1 MRSALLTRG
10 HAPALVWISLLAWG
24 AIELGLRLRLMV
36 RPGLRRRIRRF
47 WSPVSSRAREWTF
60 AVIVV
65 LLVTAIILAVWAA
78 SSLGWAAIGA
88 RTAAVACG
96 ELLIAAGVGLRVW
109 AMLTLDRF
117 FTFVVGIS
125 DDHRVVRTGPYRVI
139 RHPGYAGA
147 LLALAGF
154 GVALANWLSVLIL
167 LALPA
172 AAMAVRIRVEEAA
185 LVAALGPEYQDYAR
199 RTDGL
204 IPGVW

>member
-1 MRSALLTRG
+1 MRSALLARAG
-10 HAPALVWISLLAWG
+10 DAPALVWASLLAWG
-24 AIELGLRLRLMV
+24 AVELGLRIRLML
-36 RPGLRRRIRRF
+36 RPGLRGRMRR
-47 WSPVSSRAREWTF
+47 WSTLLSTRIREWTF
-60 AVIVV
+60 AVIVAS
-65 LLVTAIILAVWAA
+65 LVGAVALAIWA

-88 RTAAVACG
+88 RAAAVACG
-96 ELLIAAGVGLRVW
+96 EALIAGGVALRLW

-125 DDHRVVRTGPYRVI
+125 DDHRVVTGGPYRII

-167 LALPA
+167 VALPA
-172 AAMAVRIRVEEAA
+172 AALAVRIRVEEAA
-185 LVAALGPEYQDYAR
+185 LVSALGQEYREYAR
-199 RTDGL
+199 RTSGL